1 MASEGALATIGI
13 AQDRYDSPKPKG
25 NTTKKLGPQTFTP
38 PVIIEAETSRVDL
51 DFAIDGGIMAV
62 FDCCRANLVKCIET
76 ATVTK
81 FEFQVSKKYP
91 FP

>member
-1 MASEGALATIGI
+1 MASEVALATIGI
-13 AQDRYDSPKPKG
+13 AQDRYDSPKPKV
-25 NTTKKLGPQTFTP
+25 NATKKLGPQTFTP
-38 PVIIEAETSRVDL
+38 PVIIKAETSRVDL

-62 FDCCRANLVKCIET
+62 FGCCRANLVKCIET